1 MWRPSARYTAMRCNC
16 SRCGAGS
23 DGVSQGRLP
32 LSGRIGG
39 SLGGPSQFC
48 RGSRAFRSSAALW
61 MGAGGLPGAA
71 TQNATDYAVRKS
83 PLENNFILPSDAERH
98 ALKLF
103 PMYSEKAVAG
113 NAGYGLFISQCHA
126 VFWLL
131 HSLPRKRALPGPGT
145 CAKCFFVL
153 SVLVDARGGVPSLQ
167 SARLCRGELAEK
179 RGLFFCF
186 PAARGDIGPV
196 QQVFLTDRSVFDM
209 DGSFFHRGGRL
220 AD

>member
-113 NAGYGLFISQCHA
+113 IAGYGLFISQCHA

-153 SVLVDARGGVPSLQ
+153 SVLVDARGGSHLSSPPVSVGESWLKREAYSFASQ
-167 SARLCRGELAEK
+167 RRGETSVLCS
-179 RGLFFCF
+179 RCF
-186 PAARGDIGPV
+186 
-196 QQVFLTDRSVFDM
+196 
-209 DGSFFHRGGRL
+209 
-220 AD
+220 